1 LRLKHLLR
9 QPLRVLILGGIAA
22 SGLAVGPR
30 LAVAAPIIGNAATV
44 VRDVHSQLEAVNRVL
59 VVDSELSQDEEV
71 TTGPGSATRILL
83 KDGTN
88 IELGENSRLKLTKL
102 VFDADPNQSKV
113 AVKAI
118 AGVFRWSSG
127 NLPSHNYSITTPVAT
142 IGIRGT
148 ALEFIVGEGGLTTV
162 ALTRGEIIV
171 ANTHGESVILHPGE
185 ATTVLPPDP
194 DGSQAPPSQAGGLPA
209 NLRDQIMKMTRTV
222 RVNEVQGINPGSG
235 GDNGDGGGAGIGGGA
250 GGGANPTVTAGL
262 PLPTSPT
269 TGPGSTNRN
278 SGGGTPPATDPNNN
292 QPSDSPTQPAPP
304 VVFQP
309 PQGPTGNPLPTTPTV
324 TPTTPTVTPP
334 PVTGTTPP
342 PVVTTPTTT
351 TTTVQWGTVYD
362 NTTKKTDLTI
372 HLPTGGSVI
381 LTSITQN
388 SATPSLFSLSQLAA
402 LNTPLSVDALGN
414 ALLGYLSFQPL
425 PGDVGVFTDD
435 VTFEDAEGDS
445 WIWHFTATAVAA
457 AEPATL
463 LLFMGALGGLFFVR
477 RRQQR

>member
-9 QPLRVLILGGIAA
+9 QPLRVLLLVGIAA
-22 SGLAVGPR
+22 GGLAAAPR

-44 VRDVHSQLEAVNRVL
+44 VRDVHSQLETVNRVL
-59 VVDSELSQDEEV
+59 VVDSELTQDEEV

-127 NLPSHNYSITTPVAT
+127 SLPSHNYSITTPVAT

-148 ALEFIVGEGGLTTV
+148 SLEFIVGEDGLTTV

-171 ANTHGESVILHPGE
+171 ANTHGDSVILHPGE
-185 ATTVLPPDP
+185 ATTVLPPEP
-194 DGSQAPPSQAGGLPA
+194 DGSQAPPSQPGGLPA
-209 NLRDQIMKMTRTV
+209 NVRDQIMKMTRTV

-235 GDNGDGGGAGIGGGA
+235 GDNGDGGGTGGGA
-250 GGGANPTVTAGL
+250 GGGGNPTVTAGL

-269 TGPGSTNRN
+269 TGPGNIN
-278 SGGGTPPATDPNNN
+278 GNGAGGTQPATDPNSNN
-292 QPSDSPTQPAPP
+292 NPPPDIPTQPQVPP
-304 VVFQP
+304 FVP
-309 PQGPTGNPLPTTPTV
+309 PQGATGPLPAQTLP
-324 TPTTPTVTPP
+324 PTPP
-334 PVTGTTPP
+334 PQ
-342 PVVTTPTTT
+342 VVTVKATPTST

-425 PGDVGVFTDD
+425 PGDVGVFSDD

-457 AEPATL
+457 AAAEPATL
-463 LLFMGALGGLFFVR
+463 LLFVGALGGLFFLR
-477 RRQQR
+477 RRLQR